1 MHEGLQ
7 GVLDSTKES
16 TTAEI
21 AHLTAVCKVTTQPS
35 MHASIYV
42 TVLVAGRPLTEQDKH
57 RSVAVSVC
65 SICPFMQVFVCVCTR
80 TCIQV
85 NQGRHVK

>member
-21 AHLTAVCKVTTQPS
+21 AHLTAVSKVTTQPS
-35 MHASIYV
+35 MHGSSCSTRQHQESTTAEINNTQPSMHASI
-42 TVLVAGRPLTEQDKH
+42 
-57 RSVAVSVC
+57 
-65 SICPFMQVFVCVCTR
+65 
-80 TCIQV
+80 
-85 NQGRHVK
+85 